1 MKKPVIIL
9 SLLLT
14 LSIAVNGYQY
24 FQSIQWVDAFFK
36 QAGVTSVIET
46 VLKSTI
52 EDTSYENILKVS
64 NNVFVGSVSE
74 IKADDFYIQF
84 GVDTKAIKI
93 HEAIILF
100 KNNKYYG
107 TKVYVPDH

>member
-1 MKKPVIIL
+1 MKKLVITL

-36 QAGVTSVIET
+36 QVGVTSVIET

-52 EDTSYENILKVS
+52 EDTSYENILRVS
-64 NNVFVGSVSE
+64 NDVFVGSVSE
-74 IKADDFYIQF
+74 VKTDDFYIQF
-84 GVDTKAIKI
+84 GADARAIKI
-93 HEAIILF
+93 HEAIMLF

-107 TKVYVPDH
+107 TKTYAPDH